1 MEEWKP
7 IKGYEGVYEV
17 SNLGKVRS
25 LDRYV
30 SFKINGIIVV
40 RFCSGK
46 ELRPLKT
53 GKDPVVNLCKDG
65 LFTSMKL
72 SRLVA
77 EAFVANPNKYSFIN
91 HKDSD
96 KTNNSANN
104 LVWVPYH
111 IRSNI
116 SNNVKEEWRNIP
128 GYENIYEVSNTGKVR
143 SITRRVLRRRS
154 RNAISFEDCP
164 EYESRELKPCRIN
177 KKSGIAVYHLHERYK
192 AGRHGQTDAYYK
204 VEDLIQLAFP
214 ELYKKEN

>member
-1 MEEWKP
+1 MEEWRP
-7 IKGYEGVYEV
+7 IKDYEGVYEV

-25 LDRYV
+25 LDRYE
-30 SFKINGIIVV
+30 SFKINRIVV
-40 RFCSGK
+40 RFRSGR

-53 GKDPVVNLCKDG
+53 GKDPVVNLYKDG
-65 LFTSMKL
+65 SFTSMKL

-111 IRSNI
+111 TRSNI
-116 SNNVKEEWRNIP
+116 SNNLKEEWRNIP

-143 SITRRVLRRRS
+143 SITRRVLRERS

-164 EYESRELKPCRIN
+164 EYESRELKPYRFN
-177 KKSGIAVYHLHERYK
+177 KKSGVAVYHLHKRYK
-192 AGRHGQTDAYYK
+192 TGRCGQTDAYYK
-204 VEDLIQLAFP
+204 AEDLIKSAFP
-214 ELYKKEN
+214 ELYKED